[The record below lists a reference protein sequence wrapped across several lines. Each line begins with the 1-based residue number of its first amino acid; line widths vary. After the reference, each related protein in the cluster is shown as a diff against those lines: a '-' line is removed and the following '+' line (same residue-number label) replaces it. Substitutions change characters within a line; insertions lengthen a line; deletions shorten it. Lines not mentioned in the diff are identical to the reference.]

1 MIKYLLDTSGCLSRE
16 QHLNYPSSEYQQIS
30 IENLET
36 VLEGLDHY
44 PTPVGSIEFV
54 RNYLEIV
61 GRVEPAPLNYLRYIK
76 GTEAQSF
83 VSLASRYNVFS
94 KYSVMN
100 LFSYEKR
107 NIWLTSYDSEIFRR
121 LNEKQ
126 KLFIKPYKLKEF
138 DPAVI
143 DIGQQPSEE
152 IQKSEKIFLSDVV
165 DFSSE
170 YRFYVCD
177 KQILGYSIYGEGD
190 PQYVD
195 IRFVEYIISE
205 FKHYTYT
212 HGHPVAYSVDIG
224 IDKNGEHYL
233 VELNDGWSL
242 GYYPWGTCSF
252 GSYLRVINSRWDQIL
267 SGADTIWS

>member
-16 QHLNYPSSEYQQIS
+16 QHLIKVNYPSSEYQQTS

-36 VLEGLDHY
+36 VLEGLDYY

-54 RNYLEIV
+54 RKYLEIV
-61 GRVEPAPLNYLRYIK
+61 GRVEPAPLNYLRYK
-76 GTEAQSF
+76 NTTFTLPSNF
-83 VSLASRYNVFS
+83 
-94 KYSVMN
+94 MN
-100 LFSYEKR
+100 LVSDSIFSEFIESYEKR
-107 NIWLTSYDSEIFRR
+107 NIWLTSYDSEIFHI
-121 LNEKQ
+121 LNEEQ

-138 DPAVI
+138 DPVII

-177 KQILGYSIYGEGD
+177 KEILGYSIYGEGE

-205 FKHYTYT
+205 FKHYTY
-212 HGHPVAYSVDIG
+212 PVAYSVDIG

-252 GSYLRVINSRWDQIL
+252 ESYLRVINSRWNQIL
-267 SGADTIWS
+267 RGAHTVWS